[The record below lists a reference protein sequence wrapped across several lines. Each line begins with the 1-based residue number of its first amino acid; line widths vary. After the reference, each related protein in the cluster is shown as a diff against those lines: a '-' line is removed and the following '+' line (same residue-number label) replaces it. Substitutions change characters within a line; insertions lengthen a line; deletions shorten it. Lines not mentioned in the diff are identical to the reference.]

1 MERHYA
7 ASFGTSK
14 VMHAIRDGW
23 SYDAIADALTICG
36 RHGPFAVHHN
46 LRSPVAITCKA
57 CIRILREAA
66 ENIPVVPLDIAMLPQ
81 VTPSLKLRTTR
92 QYGTPVTPP
101 PNARQRR
108 AMRNGAARY
117 AVSYPR

>member
-14 VMHAIRDGW
+14 VMHAIQDGW

-108 AMRNGAARY
+108 AMRNGATRFALM
-117 AVSYPR
+117 